1 MMHTTVATDHV
12 SYSPEKYMVLSKC
25 ALNYWMITNTSLHR
39 ETNVKTYLPRD
50 AKVTAVYDAALN
62 CLTSEPLQK
71 YFLYP

>member
-1 MMHTTVATDHV
+1 
-12 SYSPEKYMVLSKC
+12 
-25 ALNYWMITNTSLHR
+25 MITNTSLHR
-39 ETNVKTYLPRD
+39 ETNVKTYLPGD